1 MNFKYIFT
9 LLLITMGLQTVWGQ
23 VFDMNLKDPEN
34 GTQTHQARNSISLLG
49 GYSYTPGGTGMAL
62 QIVNPV
68 VTGSTSYTYTPVDPT
83 TRSLNTSY
91 LVGTTG
97 GSFDVNPAGGASYT
111 IPIDVLPGVNGL
123 APSLSLV
130 YSSNSGPGVAGYGWQ
145 IGGLSVVSRTGQNYY
160 NDGAARGI
168 ELDYNDRYAIDG
180 QRLVLAPSTG
190 SWGSDLTTYQTENDG
205 FTRVQSLSSSGNG
218 PLKFLAQTK
227 SGLKNQY
234 GYTDDGCQKIDG
246 YSEIVN
252 WFVTQT
258 SDLYGNTINYSY
270 LRDNST
276 IYPGEIS
283 YGTNKVTF
291 YYKTRSDVTTSYL
304 KGKKIIQQ
312 LLLDKITVSYN
323 SSVVKTYQMKYIQVS
338 DNYNTYSALNEV
350 EESGTGGSQMNS
362 MVFSYL
368 TPANVDIAQSTYNTT
383 DSYVTYKSRMFA
395 GDFNGDGKADFLC
408 LPDSTKGATWTGM
421 KICYGDGSDGFSS
434 TISLTKR
441 ISLIKLDD
449 MQALD
454 INGDGKDDILY
465 ELVDSGTSRFYYM
478 LNNGSSFSA
487 AVLMASMTNNTDTGM
502 NGKSRRKNK
511 KQENDNQLSGADY
524 NGDGINDIFINDPN
538 GYWRVYSMANS
549 SGTLTSFMNLLGSG
563 TISTLIS
570 QTLSGDLNGDG
581 KAEIW
586 SFETAGLK
594 IYTFSGSSLTQIYT
608 STWPTKDHFFT
619 LGDFNADGKVDIFLY
634 GYKSGSTEYDWA
646 SWQIQLSTGT
656 GFEQIDIPQKK
667 ANLKNDYVRLGDFN
681 GDGCT
686 DLMVTSLNQS
696 WTGTYFYINK
706 NKGTDFYTH
715 TLPNYPIES
724 HNYFVSDYNGDG
736 RTDFI
741 CTDGVTPY
749 WNGFQV
755 YKSAGNTAPLLEKI
769 ANGFNHLTTI
779 GYTKLSQAA
788 TTVYQKGS
796 TTPAFPVFNF
806 QGAMPVVSS
815 STIENSIGGTNTLN
829 YYYEGAKIHRQ
840 GKGFLCYSK
849 TSVTDVAAGL
859 LNETLS
865 DFNTTYF
872 YPQVSTVNKKT
883 SGGASIESTS
893 NTWTQTVLD
902 SSTKRIFPYVSTST
916 QTNSLTS
923 HSITVTSTYD
933 GYGNPTQTVKT
944 YSNGVNE
951 TTTAN
956 YTNTV
961 NSTDWK
967 LGRMDSSTIT
977 YAKSGETSVS
987 HTVRYTYSADGIMKP
1002 DYIYYNEG
1010 TSLAL
1015 TKNHDYS
1022 AQGNLTQVATSGTG
1036 ISSQVSYTYDTDFIR
1051 LKTKTDEL
1059 GHTTTLNYNTYGQLQ
1074 TEVDY
1079 LNNTNTYSYD
1089 AVGRQTSVSSTNGS
1103 QTTTS
1108 YVWTGTNK
1116 PTLGFYGVTQTGNDG
1131 SVVTIWYDKL
1141 QRGIR
1146 TEKKGFG
1153 GTMIFIDT
1161 EYNAKGQKYRV
1172 SDPYFAGGSLA
1183 WAETYSYDSYGRNDG
1198 ITRNTGRN
1206 TTYSYST
1213 NTISETTGG
1222 KTSSKSYGADGTL
1235 TSATDNGGTINY
1247 AYFPDGKTKSITAPG
1262 SVVTTMQY
1270 ADAARNQTQLVDP
1283 SAGTIN
1289 YTYDA
1294 LGRVKTQT
1302 NGRSQL
1308 TTYNYY
1314 ADGRVNTVVTP
1325 EGTITYS
1332 YNTNK
1337 QLTGISSPN
1346 SVSRTYGYDT
1356 KGRVN
1361 SIVETIVGSDFSTS
1375 FTYDSYGRL
1384 STRTHPSTLVETLGY
1399 NSYGY
1404 LSTISAG
1411 GSVRYTITSQN
1422 AREQLTGATYGSSLT
1437 ATYGFDTYGYPSSTA
1452 TGSIQD
1458 YRYSFDPVTGNL
1470 NSRQNFK
1477 RSLSES
1483 FGYDNLDRLTTVT
1496 GPQNLTM
1503 TYNANGNILTK
1514 SDISSATAFTYGT
1527 SAGPYALTGVS
1538 SSTGVIPSIIQKA
1551 HYTSFEKADTIKESP
1566 YEALLYYNADR
1577 QRCKMVVNQSGTTI
1591 LTRWYAGSSY
1601 MKETAGAVTKEYT
1614 YIGGDAYTAPVA
1626 AVTQGGTTTY
1636 YYLLR
1641 DYLGNITHQVNTSNT
1656 VVAEYNFDAWGRRR
1670 SANDWSYTMDANDLA
1685 LFADRGFTGHEHL
1698 TLFNLVNMNG
1708 RLYDPLV
1715 GRFLNVDPYVQ
1726 IPDFSQNL
1734 NRYSYGLNNP
1744 LKFTDPNGEFVILA
1758 AAIIGGV
1765 VNWATHGA
1773 KFNLKGLGYFA
1784 VGAAAGAT
1792 GAWAGGAVAGAMK
1805 VGGFMAGFLSGSAG
1819 GAAGGFV
1826 GGSGNAWMGGAS
1838 FANGMKSGLVGAG
1851 IGALSGGIVGGLAR
1865 GISDYRNGYSFWN
1878 GTRTDE
1884 FVVGAGASDG
1894 LANKYNSSSQA
1905 EMNDGI
1911 LQDRMYDEFG
1921 VSKGDYNIQD
1931 ITTKTGSGYGM
1942 TESGKYLNLKSG
1954 NLVGGYRIGTTA
1966 GYQEIHVSPYYTNA
1980 DAISFRAVAGH
1991 ELIHAYHYYALP
2003 NVSKAFTERV
2013 AYKYTYDVYMNG
2025 GRFYSALSTMG
2036 TAMYR
2041 SFWGSYPA
2049 AYRIPSV
2056 LKLLHY

>member
-145 IGGLSVVSRTGQNYY
+145 IGGLSVISRTGQNYY

-276 IYPGEIS
+276 VYPGEIS
-283 YGTNKVTF
+283 YGSNKVTF

-323 SSVVKTYQMKYIQVS
+323 SSVVKTYQMKYIQIS

-368 TPANVDIAQSTYNTT
+368 TPANVDIAQTTYNTT

-421 KICYGDGSDGFSS
+421 KICYGDGNDGFSS

-594 IYTFSGSSLTQIYT
+594 VYTFSGSSLTQIYT

-815 STIENSIGGTNTLN
+815 STIENGIGGTNTLN

-933 GYGNPTQTVKT
+933 SYGNTTQTVKT
-944 YSNGVNE
+944 YSNGVSE

-987 HTVRYTYSADGIMKP
+987 HTVRYTYSTDGIMKP
-1002 DYIYYNEG
+1002 DYIYYSEG

-1022 AQGNLTQVATSGTG
+1022 TQGNLTQVATSGTG
-1036 ISSQVSYTYDTDFIR
+1036 ISSQVSYTYDTDFVR
-1051 LKTKTDEL
+1051 MKTKTDEL

-1131 SVVTIWYDKL
+1131 SVVTTWYDKL

-1161 EYNAKGQKYRV
+1161 EYNAKGQMYRV

-1222 KTSSKSYGADGTL
+1222 KTSSKTYGADGTL
-1235 TSATDNGGTINY
+1235 TSASDNGGTINY
-1247 AYFPDGKTKSITAPG
+1247 TYFPDGKTKSITAPG
-1262 SVVTTMQY
+1262 SVVTSMQY

-1283 SAGTIN
+1283 SAGTIS

-1302 NGRSQL
+1302 DARSKL
-1308 TTYNYY
+1308 TTYNYLG
-1314 ADGRVNTVVTP
+1314 DGRLDNVVNP
-1325 EGTITYS
+1325 EGTTTYT

-1337 QLTGISSPN
+1337 QLTGISNSTT

-1356 KGRVN
+1356 KGRVT
-1361 SIVETIVGSDFSTS
+1361 SIGETIAGTAFSTS

-1384 STRTHPSTLVETLGY
+1384 STRTHPSGIIETLGY

-1404 LSTISAG
+1404 MSTISAG

-1470 NSRQNFK
+1470 NSRQNYK
-1477 RSLSES
+1477 LSLSES
-1483 FGYDNLDRLTTVT
+1483 FGYDNLDRLTGVT

-1527 SAGPYALTGVS
+1527 SAGPYALTGVT
-1538 SSTGVIPSIIQKA
+1538 SSTNVIPTVAQNIT
-1551 HYTSFEKADTIKESP
+1551 YTSFESVATISENN
-1566 YEALLYYNADR
+1566 YVATIVYNSDN
-1577 QRCKMVVNQSGTTI
+1577 QRAKMDVTQSGTNI

-1601 MKETAGAVTKEYT
+1601 TKETASGVTKEYT
-1614 YIGGDAYTAPVA
+1614 YLGGDAYHAPVV
-1626 AVTQGGTTTY
+1626 AVTQGGVTTY
-1636 YYLLR
+1636 YYVLR
-1641 DYLGNITHQVNTSNT
+1641 DYLGNITHVYNTSNSI
-1656 VVAEYNFDAWGRRR
+1656 AQEYSFDAWGRRR
-1670 SANDWSYTMDANDLA
+1670 NPTNWSYDLTSQPE
-1685 LFADRGFTGHEHL
+1685 LFADRGFTSHEYL
-1698 TLFNLVNMNG
+1698 KYFNLYNMNG
-1708 RLYDPLV
+1708 RMYDPLV
-1715 GRFLNVDPYVQ
+1715 GRFISPDPFVQ
-1726 IPDFSQNL
+1726 APNMTQSM
-1734 NRYSYGLNNP
+1734 NRYTYCMNNP
-1744 LKFTDPNGEFVILA
+1744 LVYVDYNGYTWFKNLGDWMGSTWRTVVTVGVTIGVGVAA
-1758 AAIIGGV
+1758 AAIIVASGGTLTPLVVAGVGGLSGMAGGILGTAFSGGSGKDYWHAGINGFVSGAISSYIGGV
-1765 VNWATHGA
+1765 VGKWAV
-1773 KFNLKGLGYFA
+1773 KGLKDFGI
-1784 VGAAAGAT
+1784 T
-1792 GAWAGGAVAGAMK
+1792 GLTRYANSPVIKSALVSSISSSLGGG
-1805 VGGFMAGFLSGSAG
+1805 
-1819 GAAGGFV
+1819 AGGFV
-1826 GGSGNAWMGGAS
+1826 SEY
-1838 FANGMKSGLVGAG
+1838 L
-1851 IGALSGGIVGGLAR
+1851 LSGGNFESAAQAGKNGFIFGAALGLA
-1865 GISDYRNGYSFWN
+1865 
-1878 GTRTDE
+1878 
-1884 FVVGAGASDG
+1884 AGARAGYKQAKAMEINPWTGKPQYKAPPVTTEPTYED
-1894 LANKYNSSSQA
+1894 LVNAAQEKYPNKAGKIEQHH
-1905 EMNDGI
+1905 
-1911 LQDRMYDEFG
+1911 
-1921 VSKGDYNIQD
+1921 
-1931 ITTKTGSGYGM
+1931 ITP
-1942 TESGKYLNLKSG
+1942 KYLGGDKNG
-1954 NLVGGYRIGTTA
+1954 PLVPLDGAYH
-1966 GYQEIHVSPYYTNA
+1966 QEITNTFRNVWPYGQPQPNALQLRQILEQVYTK
-1980 DAISFRAVAGH
+1980 
-1991 ELIHAYHYYALP
+1991 YPLP
-2003 NVSKAFTERV
+2003 QGYE
-2013 AYKYTYDVYMNG
+2013 Y
-2025 GRFYSALSTMG
+2025 
-2036 TAMYR
+2036 
-2041 SFWGSYPA
+2041 
-2049 AYRIPSV
+2049 
-2056 LKLLHY
+2056 